1 MRTAR
6 LSRLLL
12 KWAGCGVI
20 LPIDFCPSNDRPDS
34 QGQIEMA
41 EAPPAIDD
49 HVIEAPPF
57 AVDCANA
64 SEDAWGASFD
74 HPFVVALANGS
85 LDSERFRFYQMQ
97 DARYLE
103 AFADACS
110 IISTRCEKPETKLW
124 FIDAARLAIVVEQ
137 QLHAGYG
144 ETLGYTPDDIRKVE
158 LTPNNKAYQD
168 HMISA
173 AARASLVEAI
183 AAITPCPWL
192 YTDLG
197 QHLQADLGEI
207 PNDHPYADWLRT
219 YSDPGFVTYTN
230 ELLRHLQVEADRH
243 DQPYLDRARAA
254 FAKSVR
260 FEWMFWDQA
269 WRMQRWPL

>member
-1 MRTAR
+1 MVEVSVA
-6 LSRLLL
+6 
-12 KWAGCGVI
+12 
-20 LPIDFCPSNDRPDS
+20 FHDS
-34 QGQIEMA
+34 
-41 EAPPAIDD
+41 
-49 HVIEAPPF
+49 VIEAPPF
-57 AVDCANA
+57 AVECANA
-64 SEDAWGASFD
+64 SKGAWGASFD
-74 HPFVVALANGS
+74 HPFVVALADGS
-85 LDSERFRFYQMQ
+85 LDPDRFRFYQMQ

-110 IISTRCEKPETKLW
+110 VISTRCVEPETKLW

-144 ETLGYTPDDIRKVE
+144 EKLGYSPADIRKVD

-173 AARASLVEAI
+173 AARGSLVEAI

-197 QHLQADLGEI
+197 QHLQSKLGEI
-207 PNDHPYADWLRT
+207 PSDHPYADWLHT

-230 ELLRHLQVEADRH
+230 ELLQHLQMEADRH
-243 DQPYLDRARAA
+243 GEPYLDRARDA

-269 WRMQRWPL
+269 WRAQRWPV